1 MSFVTG
7 LPAPTNHATPQTQ
20 KLQVSFGDGST
31 KPIGTRGKDS
41 TMPLPIVRSEV
52 SETHFGFYSDDD
64 IKALSVKK
72 IVSSVAR
79 DTLGHALVGGLYDP
93 ALGPIEQ
100 PSQCQ
105 TCGQG
110 YATCPGHCGHVEL
123 DVPVYNP
130 LMFPS
135 MYLLLRA
142 KCLFCHKFRLGQ
154 AKVRHF
160 LVKLKLL
167 ELENLTEFSQFDDF
181 LLHTDVLDIDATQF
195 ASDLETRLKTFEL
208 QYDALAAARVKAR
221 TAQQQG
227 TGSGLNKSLSAMD
240 VNQTKTL
247 RREIIDIFHKTIV
260 GTKKCENCGCISK
273 PFRKDGYT
281 KIYMKPLPKR
291 SRVAMRGKNPK
302 SACDILQREKTK
314 ALRAIDGSSEDEEE
328 EDVDNDSDA
337 NDSDEPEE
345 DEEEDED
352 EEDAAM
358 VALANRRMS
367 PMARSAARAAQE
379 KAQESDKYLL
389 PQETQGQLELL
400 WRQVC
405 YPHILPHISLPPTS
419 YPT

>member
-1 MSFVTG
+1 
-7 LPAPTNHATPQTQ
+7 
-20 KLQVSFGDGST
+20 
-31 KPIGTRGKDS
+31 
-41 TMPLPIVRSEV
+41 MPLPIVRSEV

-64 IKALSVKK
+64 IKALSVKR

-79 DTLGHALVGGLYDP
+79 DTLGHAVLGGLYDP

-100 PSQCQ
+100 PNICQ
-105 TCGQG
+105 TCEQS

-142 KCLFCHKFRLGQ
+142 KCLFCHKFRLGE

-181 LLHTDVLDIDATQF
+181 LLHTDVMDVDDSQF
-195 ASDLETRLKTFEL
+195 ASDLETKLKTFEL
-208 QYDALAAARVKAR
+208 QYDSLLAARARAR
-221 TAQQQG
+221 TAGQRQ
-227 TGSGLNKSLSAMD
+227 NNNSLGAMD
-240 VNQTKTL
+240 ANQTKTL
-247 RREIIDIFHKTIV
+247 RREVIDLFHKTIV

-302 SACDILQREKTK
+302 SASDILQREKT
-314 ALRAIDGSSEDEEE
+314 AAQRVSDGHHDEDDEEDGVGDNE
-328 EDVDNDSDA
+328 EEA

-345 DEEEDED
+345 EEED

-358 VALANRRMS
+358 VAMANRSMS
-367 PMARSAARAAQE
+367 PMARSLARAAQE

-389 PQETQGQLELL
+389 PRETQAQLELL
-400 WRQVC
+400 WRQVLFAAT
-405 YPHILPHISLPPTS
+405 PL
-419 YPT
+419 